1 MVQKS
6 LQLRNSVGSMEK
18 LRKRKQ
24 EALDYYQQTKDPTMR
39 AELRRIDK
47 LIKSKLKEQDKHL

>member
-1 MVQKS
+1 
-6 LQLRNSVGSMEK
+6 MEA

-24 EALDYYQQTKDPTMR
+24 DALDYYQATKDPTMR

-47 LIKSKLKEQDKHL
+47 LIRSKLKEQDKHL